1 MRKWFWIHIIGND
14 YVRKRFWEVR
24 SEKWEID
31 YERSDFE
38 KCEKWESDYVRS
50 EKAIMW
56 EVILRRAFVE
66 SDFEIWRR
74 WNWFFKILTYQNKS
88 FSNLLKVVSS
98 NNLLKKNSVNKIE
111 K

>member
-1 MRKWFWIHIIGND
+1 M
-14 YVRKRFWEVR
+14 WE
-24 SEKWEID
+24 
-31 YERSDFE
+31 SDFE
-38 KCEKWESDYVRS
+38 KWEARSEKSIMREVISKSVRS

-66 SDFEIWRR
+66 SDFEIWSR

-98 NNLLKKNSVNKIE
+98 NNLLKKIL
-111 K
+111 